1 MASPEEVRNYQD
13 SPKKNVKNEWKE
25 VTDNG
30 ESTVEVTPEIEKETV
45 ESLKLMKSIEEKF
58 QALSDNELNNYKGLL
73 HEYRS
78 IKDEIQRKMDED
90 PVFQKI
96 MKEYWSKLDA
106 NNDKENRENAEVGEK
121 EFKQVETAKKVLNST
136 NYLNES
142 QLAALTTTVQAIK
155 NRLSQ
160 VSKELWISN

>member
-1 MASPEEVRNYQD
+1 
-13 SPKKNVKNEWKE
+13 
-25 VTDNG
+25 
-30 ESTVEVTPEIEKETV
+30 
-45 ESLKLMKSIEEKF
+45 
-58 QALSDNELNNYKGLL
+58 
-73 HEYRS
+73 
-78 IKDEIQRKMDED
+78 MDED

-160 VSKELWISN
+160 VSKKLWISN